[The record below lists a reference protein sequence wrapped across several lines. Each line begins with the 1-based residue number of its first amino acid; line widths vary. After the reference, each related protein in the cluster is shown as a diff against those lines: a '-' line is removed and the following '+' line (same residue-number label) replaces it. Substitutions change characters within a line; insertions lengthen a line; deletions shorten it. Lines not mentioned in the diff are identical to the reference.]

1 MPKISDISIND
12 RFIKAL
18 EVPQNTAH
26 KIYWDGKTTGFGV
39 RITQSGAVSFVLRYV
54 LHGRE
59 RKYTIGSYP
68 THSALSARETAIKL
82 KGEIAK
88 GFDPL
93 EKRITDYN
101 TYTLNELVEE
111 YIAKMKGNLR
121 ENTLVMYKKIHKKHI
136 IENLGKQKVNIVKR
150 KDVEIL
156 HNTLNETPYIANRV
170 LAMLSVM
177 FGYAINHGMITQ
189 NPCIGIKKYTEE
201 KRERY
206 LTKQEIEGI
215 LSALNTSPYI
225 MEVNA
230 IKLLLLTGSRKSE
243 VLQARW
249 EQFNF
254 DEKMWLK
261 LSPSVKQKKVSLI
274 PLNTF
279 AIEIL
284 LEMKASIQ
292 NSKECVNGKIIST
305 NEYLFF
311 NTKTKKPLGDIKRF
325 WETLCKTAGIENLHM
340 HDLRHTFASI
350 LANNGIDLHQTGKL
364 LGHSNTRTTE
374 RYSHLHNNTLRNASE
389 LVGGVVM
396 GNKS

>member
-1 MPKISDISIND
+1 MPKTSAILIND
-12 RFIKAL
+12 KFIKAL
-18 EVPQNTAH
+18 ETPQNAPH
-26 KIYWDGKTTGFGV
+26 KIYWDSKTTGFGV
-39 RITQSGAVSFVLRYV
+39 RITKSGAVSFVLRYV
-54 LHGRE
+54 LNGRE
-59 RKYTIGSYP
+59 RKYTMGDYP
-68 THSALSARETAIKL
+68 THSVLSARELAIKL
-82 KGEIAK
+82 KGEVTK

-101 TYTLNELVEE
+101 AYTLNELIAE
-111 YIAKMKGNLR
+111 YLQKMKGKLR
-121 ENTLVMYKKIHKKHI
+121 ESTLVMYGKIHKKHI
-136 IENLGKQKVNIVKR
+136 IHALGKQKINIIKR
-150 KDVEIL
+150 REIEVL
-156 HNTLNETPYIANRV
+156 HNNLNETPYIANRV
-170 LAMLSVM
+170 LAMLSVI

-206 LTKQEIEGI
+206 LAKNEIEGI
-215 LSALNTSPYI
+215 LNALHSSPYL
-225 MEVNA
+225 MEVCA

-243 VLQARW
+243 VLQAKW

-254 DEKMWLK
+254 DERIWLK
-261 LSPSVKQKKVSLI
+261 PSTSTKQKRPSLI

-284 LEMKASIQ
+284 LEMKANIGKQ
-292 NSKECVNGKIIST
+292 NGEVIST
-305 NEYLFF
+305 NQHLFW

-325 WETLCKTAGIENLHM
+325 WATLCKTANIQNLHM

-364 LGHSNTRTTE
+364 LGHSNSRTTE

-396 GNKS
+396 GKR

>member
-1 MPKISDISIND
+1 MPKISINTIND
-12 RFIKAL
+12 RFIKTL
-18 EVPQNTAH
+18 EVPQNTVH

-39 RITQSGAVSFVLRYV
+39 RITKSGKVSFVLRYIIN
-54 LHGRE
+54 GRE
-59 RKYTIGSYP
+59 RKYTIGEYP

-82 KGEIAK
+82 KGEVAK

-101 TYTLNELVEE
+101 AYTVNELIEE
-111 YIAKMKGNLR
+111 YLQKMKGKLR
-121 ENTLVMYKKIHKKHI
+121 ENTTSMYKTMHSKHI
-136 IENLGKQKVNIVKR
+136 SGKIGKQKVNIVKR
-150 KDVEIL
+150 REIEVL
-156 HNTLNETPYIANRV
+156 HNTLLNTPYIANRI
-170 LAMLSVM
+170 LAMLSVV
-177 FGYAINHGMITQ
+177 FGYAISHGMITH
-189 NPCIGIKKYTEE
+189 NPCFEIARYTEE

-206 LTKQEIEGI
+206 LTKQEIEDI
-215 LSALNTSPYI
+215 LTALNTSPYI

-243 VLQARW
+243 VLQAKW

-254 DEKMWLK
+254 DEGIWLK
-261 LSPSVKQKKVSLI
+261 PSNSTKQKRPSLI

-279 AIEIL
+279 AIAIL
-284 LEMKASIQ
+284 LEMKKSI
-292 NSKECVNGKIIST
+292 NKSNTHIIST
-305 NEYLFF
+305 NEYLFY
-311 NTKTKKPLGDIKRF
+311 NTKTKKPLQDIKRF
-325 WETLCKTAGIENLHM
+325 WATICKTAEIENLHM

-364 LGHSNTRTTE
+364 LGHSNSRTTE

-396 GNKS
+396 GGGV